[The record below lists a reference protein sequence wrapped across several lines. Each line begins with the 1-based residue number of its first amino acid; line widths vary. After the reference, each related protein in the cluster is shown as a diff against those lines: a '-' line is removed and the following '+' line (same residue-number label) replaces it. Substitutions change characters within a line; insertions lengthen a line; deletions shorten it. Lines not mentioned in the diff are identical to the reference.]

1 MRYAPLDV
9 KYGIRE
15 DVRSLVDAHQFLSF
29 DEAELLILHMID
41 KHWPERKYN
50 TFECLNKISFGILQ
64 RETEKQVQERLLI
77 AEAWF
82 SIYGW
87 PL

>member
-1 MRYAPLDV
+1 MRHAPLDV
-9 KYGIRE
+9 KYEIRE
-15 DVRSLVDAHQFLSF
+15 DVRDLTLVHQWMSF
-29 DEAELLILHMID
+29 DEAELLVLHMID
-41 KHWPERKYN
+41 RFWPQRKYN
-50 TFECLNKISFGILQ
+50 TFESLCEIEYGILQ
-64 RETEKQVQERLLI
+64 RESEKQVQERILV